1 MNHNNTHG
9 ISEASREKLIEKIIE
24 INYYLTGAIIEK
36 NYTKIQKYKGQLDA
50 LVAFMLEEKIE

>member
-1 MNHNNTHG
+1 M
-9 ISEASREKLIEKIIE
+9 SDESRQKLIEKIIE

-50 LVAFMLEEKIE
+50 LIAFMLEEKKD